1 MELVV
6 FLIIVMTAVIV
17 LALALYLTIT
27 IIALIKIHDGLNLT
41 LDAVGEIAAKTA
53 PVNGVLDAINGT
65 LIAGC
70 NLLEGLFL
78 KKAGNDAAGLV
89 ESSFPGEG
97 QRFLQRVGRR
107 GPVVPIGETYPR
119 GEAILGSLL
128 GSPPPA
134 AAAAEPEPVGR
145 MSAMGS
151 RPWER

>member
-6 FLIIVMTAVIV
+6 FLIIVVTTVIV
-17 LALALYLTIT
+17 LALALYLIIT
-27 IIALIKIHDGLNLT
+27 IMALIKIHNGLNLT

-53 PVNGVLDAINGT
+53 PVNGVLDAINKT
-65 LIAGC
+65 LMAGRD
-70 NLLEGLFL
+70 LLEGLFL
-78 KKAGNDAAGLV
+78 KKAGGDAAGLV

-97 QRFLQRVGRR
+97 QRFLHRVGRR
-107 GPVVPIGETYPR
+107 GPVVAIGETYPR

-128 GSPPPA
+128 GNPPP

-145 MSAMGS
+145 MSAMGA

>member
-17 LALALYLTIT
+17 LALALYLTVT